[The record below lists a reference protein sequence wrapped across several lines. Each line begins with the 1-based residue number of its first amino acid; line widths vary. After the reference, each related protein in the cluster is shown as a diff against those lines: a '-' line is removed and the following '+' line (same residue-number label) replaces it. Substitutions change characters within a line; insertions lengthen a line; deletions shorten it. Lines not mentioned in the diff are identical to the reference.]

1 MQKSRKMFL
10 GILFTIL
17 FLIPFLSSLSHAQWA
32 YTYGGTEGDYAGS
45 MRVTNDGGYIVA
57 GITGF
62 SGLWAETVLIKLDS
76 NGNITWQKKYGA
88 TIEWGIASDVQ
99 QTKDGGYIIAGAI
112 FALGSMVPDL
122 WVLKLDSNGNIT
134 WQKKYGATGTDNAL
148 SVQQTTDDGFIVAG
162 STNSF
167 GAGNSDFWLLKLDL
181 NGNVTWEKTYGGLS
195 FDDVSEIHQ
204 TKDGGY
210 ILTGTTLTFGAG
222 NRDVWILKLND
233 DGNVTWQKT
242 YGGTGED
249 YASSLQQ
256 TTDEGFIVAG
266 STSSFG
272 DEGSDLWL
280 LKLNSIGD
288 ITWEK
293 RYGGPG
299 WDYAEAVHQT
309 SDSGYILVGYGD
321 SFDVDNDDL
330 WLLKLDAGGNVM
342 WEKRFGGAGQD
353 YPRSLMQTTDGG
365 YIVAGESN
373 SFGAGNSGLLVLK
386 FDANGSIGSC
396 PFENI
401 TTSTKSNTNATI
413 NITSITPAISTT
425 TVTNTNT
432 VVADATLSQ
441 SIVCTASLGLERI
454 KINSTKKHKGNGN
467 IVSFDGLISCP
478 ESCEAQYYHGFV
490 VNLQA
495 IPDYL
500 STFVGWKPASLGC
513 VDTDAICQ
521 VTMDKKKSIKAV
533 FQGPNKLK
541 VGIASKKDGAGTVTS
556 DGSEINCPVDCEELL
571 TLNQSITLTANPTQ
585 GTFAGWTGKPCKD
598 EPSNVCTFTM
608 DKNYTVK
615 AIFEGNP

>member
-1 MQKSRKMFL
+1 
-10 GILFTIL
+10 
-17 FLIPFLSSLSHAQWA
+17 
-32 YTYGGTEGDYAGS
+32 
-45 MRVTNDGGYIVA
+45 V
-57 GITGF
+57 
-62 SGLWAETVLIKLDS
+62 
-76 NGNITWQKKYGA
+76 
-88 TIEWGIASDVQ
+88 
-99 QTKDGGYIIAGAI
+99 AGAI
-112 FALGSMVPDL
+112 FALGSMVSDL
-122 WVLKLDSNGNIT
+122 WVLKLNPNGNIT
-134 WQKKYGATGTDNAL
+134 WQQKFGATGTDNGL
-148 SVQQTTDDGFIVAG
+148 SVHQTTDDGFIVAG

-181 NGNVTWEKTYGGLS
+181 NGNVSWEKTYGGPS

-210 ILTGTTLTFGAG
+210 ILTGTTLSFGAG
-222 NRDVWILKLND
+222 NRDAWILKLNA

-249 YASSLQQ
+249 YALSVQQ

-272 DEGSDLWL
+272 AEVSDVWL
-280 LKLNSIGD
+280 IKLNSSGD

-293 RYGGPG
+293 RFGVGGREFG
-299 WDYAEAVHQT
+299 EAVHQT
-309 SDSGYILVGYGD
+309 SDAGYILVGYTD

-330 WLLKLDAGGNVM
+330 WLLKLDAGGNVT

-353 YPRSLMQTTDGG
+353 YPRYLMQTTDGG
-365 YIVAGESN
+365 YIVAGESE
-373 SFGAGNSGLLVLK
+373 SFGAGNSDLLVIK

-401 TTSTKSNTNATI
+401 TTSTTSNTNATI
-413 NITSITPAISTT
+413 NITSITPAISTA

-432 VVADATLSQ
+432 VAADAALSQ
-441 SIVCTASLGLERI
+441 SIVCATSLGLERI
-454 KINSTKKHKGNGN
+454 KINSTRKRKGNGN
-467 IVSFDGLISCP
+467 IVSFDGLIGCP
-478 ESCEAQYYHGFV
+478 ESCEAEYYHGFI

-500 STFVGWKPASLGC
+500 STFVGWKPVSLGC

-521 VTMDKKKSIKAV
+521 VTMDKKKSVKAV
-533 FQGPNKLK
+533 FQGPNRLK
-541 VGIASKKDGAGTVTS
+541 VGIASKKDGMGTVAS
-556 DGSEINCPVDCEELL
+556 DGTEINCPSDCEELL
-571 TLNQSITLTANPTQ
+571 TLNQSITLTATPTQ

-598 EPSNVCTFTM
+598 EPSNVCSFTM